1 MNDLSIFFPYMTE
14 EQLKV
19 MAETP
24 KANEDLPEFNQ
35 EINEVVS
42 TLFPPDEVTGNPTNA
57 VSKLLSPNVSA
68 MEKEKYASTMQEMP
82 KSEKD
87 NRQVDDATLIAMTP
101 SRYNSTN
108 VDNEHF
114 GNYVAGKLVENANEA
129 TETNSGSSESSESSE
144 S

>member
-1 MNDLSIFFPYMTE
+1 MDYLNIFFPYMSA
-14 EQLKV
+14 EQIKV
-19 MAETP
+19 MEETP
-24 KANEDLPEFNQ
+24 KANEDLPEFNH

-108 VDNEHF
+108 VDNEQF
-114 GNYVAGKLVENANEA
+114 GNYVVGKLVENAKEA
-129 TETNSGSSESSESSE
+129 TETNSGSSESSES
-144 S
+144 

>member
-1 MNDLSIFFPYMTE
+1 MDYLNIFFPYMSA

-19 MAETP
+19 MEETP
-24 KANEDLPEFNQ
+24 KANEDLPEFNH

-68 MEKEKYASTMQEMP
+68 MEKEKYASTMQAMP

-87 NRQVDDATLIAMTP
+87 NRNVDDATLIAMTP

-129 TETNSGSSESSESSE
+129 TETNSGSSESSES
-144 S
+144 

>member
-1 MNDLSIFFPYMTE
+1 MDYLNIFFPYMSA
-14 EQLKV
+14 EQIKV
-19 MAETP
+19 MEETP
-24 KANEDLPEFNQ
+24 KANEDLPEFNH

-114 GNYVAGKLVENANEA
+114 GNYVVGKLVENAKEA
-129 TETNSGSSESSESSE
+129 TETNSGSSESSES
-144 S
+144 

>member
-1 MNDLSIFFPYMTE
+1 MSA

-19 MAETP
+19 MEETP
-24 KANEDLPEFNQ
+24 KANEDLPEFNH

-68 MEKEKYASTMQEMP
+68 MEKEKYASTMQAMP

-87 NRQVDDATLIAMTP
+87 NRNVDDATLIAMTP

-114 GNYVAGKLVENANEA
+114 GNYIAGKLVENANEA
-129 TETNSGSSESSESSE
+129 TETNSGSSESSES
-144 S
+144 

>member
-1 MNDLSIFFPYMTE
+1 MDYLNIFFPYMSA
-14 EQLKV
+14 EQIKV
-19 MAETP
+19 MEETP
-24 KANEDLPEFNQ
+24 KANEDLPEFNH

-68 MEKEKYASTMQEMP
+68 MEKEKYASTMQAMP

-87 NRQVDDATLIAMTP
+87 NRNVDDATLIAMTP

-129 TETNSGSSESSESSE
+129 TETNSGSSESSES
-144 S
+144 

>member
-19 MAETP
+19 MVETP

-68 MEKEKYASTMQEMP
+68 MEKEKYASTMQAMP

-87 NRQVDDATLIAMTP
+87 NREVDDETLIAMTP

-129 TETNSGSSESSESSE
+129 TETNSGSSESSES
-144 S
+144 

>member
-1 MNDLSIFFPYMTE
+1 MIMDYLNIFFPYMSA

-19 MAETP
+19 MEETP

-68 MEKEKYASTMQEMP
+68 MEKEKYASTMQAMP
-82 KSEKD
+82 KSERD

-129 TETNSGSSESSESSE
+129 TETNSGSSESSES
-144 S
+144 

>member
-1 MNDLSIFFPYMTE
+1 MDYLNIFFPYMSA

-19 MAETP
+19 MEETP
-24 KANEDLPEFNQ
+24 KANEDLPDFNQ

-68 MEKEKYASTMQEMP
+68 MEKEKYASTMQAMP

-129 TETNSGSSESSESSE
+129 TETNSGSSESSES
-144 S
+144 

>member
-1 MNDLSIFFPYMTE
+1 MSD
-14 EQLKV
+14 EQLKL
-19 MAETP
+19 MEETP
-24 KANEDLPEFNQ
+24 KANEDLPEFNH

-68 MEKEKYASTMQEMP
+68 MEKEKYASTMQAMP

-87 NRQVDDATLIAMTP
+87 NRNVDDATLIAMTP

-129 TETNSGSSESSESSE
+129 TETNSGSSESSES
-144 S
+144 

>member
-1 MNDLSIFFPYMTE
+1 MNYLNIFFPYMSAE
-14 EQLKV
+14 ELKV
-19 MAETP
+19 MEETP
-24 KANEDLPEFNQ
+24 KANEDLPEFNH

-68 MEKEKYASTMQEMP
+68 MEKEKYASTMQAMP

-87 NRQVDDATLIAMTP
+87 NRELDDATLIAMTP

-114 GNYVAGKLVENANEA
+114 GNYVAGKLVENENEA
-129 TETNSGSSESSESSE
+129 TETNIGSSESSES
-144 S
+144 

>member
-1 MNDLSIFFPYMTE
+1 MENLSIFFPYMNA

-19 MAETP
+19 MEETP
-24 KANEDLPEFNQ
+24 KANEDLPEFNK

-87 NRQVDDATLIAMTP
+87 NRNVDDATLIAMTP

-129 TETNSGSSESSESSE
+129 TETNSGSSESSES
-144 S
+144 

>member
-1 MNDLSIFFPYMTE
+1 MTE

-19 MAETP
+19 MVETP

-68 MEKEKYASTMQEMP
+68 MEKEKYASTMQAMP

-87 NRQVDDATLIAMTP
+87 NREVDDETLIAMTP

-129 TETNSGSSESSESSE
+129 TETNSGSSESSES
-144 S
+144 

>member
-1 MNDLSIFFPYMTE
+1 MENLSIFFPYMNA

-19 MAETP
+19 MEETP

-68 MEKEKYASTMQEMP
+68 MEKEKYASTMQAMP

-87 NRQVDDATLIAMTP
+87 NRQVDDETLIAMTP

-114 GNYVAGKLVENANEA
+114 GNYVVGKLVENANEA
-129 TETNSGSSESSESSE
+129 TETSSGSSESSES
-144 S
+144 

>member
-1 MNDLSIFFPYMTE
+1 MDYLNIFFPYMSA
-14 EQLKV
+14 EQIKV
-19 MAETP
+19 MEETP

-68 MEKEKYASTMQEMP
+68 MEKEKYASTMQAMP

-87 NRQVDDATLIAMTP
+87 NRQVDNATLIAMTP

-129 TETNSGSSESSESSE
+129 TATNSGSSESSES
-144 S
+144 

>member
-1 MNDLSIFFPYMTE
+1 MNA

-19 MAETP
+19 MEETP

-68 MEKEKYASTMQEMP
+68 MEKEKYASTMQAMP

-87 NRQVDDATLIAMTP
+87 NRQVDDETLIAMTP

-114 GNYVAGKLVENANEA
+114 GNYVVGKLVENANEA
-129 TETNSGSSESSESSE
+129 TETSSGSSESSES
-144 S
+144 

>member
-1 MNDLSIFFPYMTE
+1 MSTE
-14 EQLKV
+14 DLKV
-19 MAETP
+19 MEETP

-68 MEKEKYASTMQEMP
+68 MEKEKYASTMQAMP

-87 NRQVDDATLIAMTP
+87 NRQVDDETLIAMTP

-114 GNYVAGKLVENANEA
+114 GNYVAGKLVENAHEA
-129 TETNSGSSESSESSE
+129 TETNSGSSESSES
-144 S
+144 

>member
-1 MNDLSIFFPYMTE
+1 MNA

-19 MAETP
+19 MEETP
-24 KANEDLPEFNQ
+24 KANEDLPEFNK

-68 MEKEKYASTMQEMP
+68 MEKEKYASTMQAMP

-129 TETNSGSSESSESSE
+129 TETNSGSSESSES
-144 S
+144 

>member
-1 MNDLSIFFPYMTE
+1 MSAE
-14 EQLKV
+14 ELKV
-19 MAETP
+19 MEETP

-68 MEKEKYASTMQEMP
+68 MEKEKYASTMQAMP

-87 NRQVDDATLIAMTP
+87 NREVDDATLIAMTP

-129 TETNSGSSESSESSE
+129 TETNSGSSESSES
-144 S
+144 

>member
-1 MNDLSIFFPYMTE
+1 MNA

-19 MAETP
+19 MEETP
-24 KANEDLPEFNQ
+24 KANEDLPEFNH

-68 MEKEKYASTMQEMP
+68 MEKEKYASTMQAMP

-87 NRQVDDATLIAMTP
+87 NRNVDDATLIAMTP

-129 TETNSGSSESSESSE
+129 TETNSGSSESSES
-144 S
+144 

>member
-1 MNDLSIFFPYMTE
+1 MDYLNIFFPYMST

-19 MAETP
+19 MEETP
-24 KANEDLPEFNQ
+24 KANEDLPEFNH

-114 GNYVAGKLVENANEA
+114 GNYVVGKLVENANEA
-129 TETNSGSSESSESSE
+129 TETNSGSSESSES
-144 S
+144 

>member
-1 MNDLSIFFPYMTE
+1 MSA

-19 MAETP
+19 MEETP
-24 KANEDLPEFNQ
+24 KSNEDLPEFNH

-68 MEKEKYASTMQEMP
+68 MEKEKYASTMQAMP

-87 NRQVDDATLIAMTP
+87 NREVDDATLIAMTP

-129 TETNSGSSESSESSE
+129 TETNSGSSESSES
-144 S
+144 

>member
-1 MNDLSIFFPYMTE
+1 MDYLNIFFPYMSA

-19 MAETP
+19 MEETP
-24 KANEDLPEFNQ
+24 KANEDLPEFNK

-68 MEKEKYASTMQEMP
+68 MEKEKYASTMQAMP

-87 NRQVDDATLIAMTP
+87 NRNVDDATLIAMTP

-129 TETNSGSSESSESSE
+129 TETNSGGSESSES
-144 S
+144 

>member
-1 MNDLSIFFPYMTE
+1 MNNLSIFFPYMTE

-19 MAETP
+19 MEETP
-24 KANEDLPEFNQ
+24 KANEDLPEFNH

-68 MEKEKYASTMQEMP
+68 MEKEKYASTMQAMP
-82 KSEKD
+82 KSERD
-87 NRQVDDATLIAMTP
+87 NRNVDDATLIAMTP

-129 TETNSGSSESSESSE
+129 TETNSGSSESSES
-144 S
+144 

>member
-1 MNDLSIFFPYMTE
+1 MDYLNIFFPYMSAE
-14 EQLKV
+14 ELKV
-19 MAETP
+19 MEEIP

-68 MEKEKYASTMQEMP
+68 MEKEKYASTMQAMP

-87 NRQVDDATLIAMTP
+87 NRQVDDETLIAMTP

-114 GNYVAGKLVENANEA
+114 GNYVVGKLVENANEA
-129 TETNSGSSESSESSE
+129 TETNSGSSESSES
-144 S
+144 

>member
-1 MNDLSIFFPYMTE
+1 MDYLNIFFPYMSA

-19 MAETP
+19 MEETP
-24 KANEDLPEFNQ
+24 KANEDLPEFNH

-68 MEKEKYASTMQEMP
+68 MEKEKYASTMQAMP

-87 NRQVDDATLIAMTP
+87 NRDVDDATLIAMTP

-129 TETNSGSSESSESSE
+129 TETNSGSSESSES
-144 S
+144 

>member
-1 MNDLSIFFPYMTE
+1 MST

-19 MAETP
+19 MEETP
-24 KANEDLPEFNQ
+24 KANEDLPEFNH

-129 TETNSGSSESSESSE
+129 TETNSGSSASSES
-144 S
+144 

>member
-1 MNDLSIFFPYMTE
+1 MDYLNIFFPYMSA
-14 EQLKV
+14 EQIKV
-19 MAETP
+19 MEETP

-68 MEKEKYASTMQEMP
+68 MEKEKYASTMQAMP

-87 NRQVDDATLIAMTP
+87 NRQVDNATLIAMTP

-129 TETNSGSSESSESSE
+129 TETNSGSSESSES
-144 S
+144 

>member
-1 MNDLSIFFPYMTE
+1 MDYLNIFFPYMSA
-14 EQLKV
+14 EQIKV
-19 MAETP
+19 MEETP

-68 MEKEKYASTMQEMP
+68 MEKEKYASTMQAMP

-129 TETNSGSSESSESSE
+129 TETNSGSSESSES
-144 S
+144 

>member
-19 MAETP
+19 MEETP
-24 KANEDLPEFNQ
+24 KANEDLPEFNH

-68 MEKEKYASTMQEMP
+68 MEKEKYASTMQAMP

-87 NRQVDDATLIAMTP
+87 NRNVDDATLIAMTP

-114 GNYVAGKLVENANEA
+114 GNYVVGKLVENANEA
-129 TETNSGSSESSESSE
+129 TETNSGSSESSES
-144 S
+144 

>member
-1 MNDLSIFFPYMTE
+1 MNYLNIFFPYMSA
-14 EQLKV
+14 EQIKV
-19 MAETP
+19 MEETP
-24 KANEDLPEFNQ
+24 KANEDLPEFNH

-68 MEKEKYASTMQEMP
+68 MEKEKYASTMQAMP

-87 NRQVDDATLIAMTP
+87 NRNVDDATLIAMTP

-129 TETNSGSSESSESSE
+129 TETNSGSSESSES
-144 S
+144 

>member
-19 MAETP
+19 MEETP
-24 KANEDLPEFNQ
+24 KANEDLPEFNH

-87 NRQVDDATLIAMTP
+87 NRNVDDATLIAMTP

-129 TETNSGSSESSESSE
+129 TETNSGGSESSES
-144 S
+144 

>member
-1 MNDLSIFFPYMTE
+1 MDYLNIFFPYMST

-19 MAETP
+19 MEETP
-24 KANEDLPEFNQ
+24 KANEDLPEFNH

-129 TETNSGSSESSESSE
+129 TETNSGSSASSES
-144 S
+144 

>member
-1 MNDLSIFFPYMTE
+1 MENLSIFFPYMNA

-19 MAETP
+19 MEETP
-24 KANEDLPEFNQ
+24 KANEDLLEFNK

-68 MEKEKYASTMQEMP
+68 MEKEKYASTMQAMP

-87 NRQVDDATLIAMTP
+87 NRNVDDATLIAMTP

-129 TETNSGSSESSESSE
+129 TETNSGSSESSES
-144 S
+144 

>member
-1 MNDLSIFFPYMTE
+1 MSA
-14 EQLKV
+14 EQIKV
-19 MAETP
+19 MEETP

-68 MEKEKYASTMQEMP
+68 MEKEKYASTMQAMP

-129 TETNSGSSESSESSE
+129 TETNSGSSESSES
-144 S
+144 

>member
-1 MNDLSIFFPYMTE
+1 MNYLNIFFPYMSAVE
-14 EQLKV
+14 LKV
-19 MAETP
+19 MEETP
-24 KANEDLPEFNQ
+24 KVNEDLPEFNR

-68 MEKEKYASTMQEMP
+68 MEKEKYASTMQAMP

-129 TETNSGSSESSESSE
+129 TETNSGSSESSES
-144 S
+144 

>member
-1 MNDLSIFFPYMTE
+1 MDYLNIFFPYMSA

-19 MAETP
+19 MEETP
-24 KANEDLPEFNQ
+24 KANEDLLEFNQ

-68 MEKEKYASTMQEMP
+68 MEKEKYASTMQAMP

-129 TETNSGSSESSESSE
+129 TETNSGSSESSES
-144 S
+144 

>member
-1 MNDLSIFFPYMTE
+1 MSTE
-14 EQLKV
+14 DLKV
-19 MAETP
+19 MEETP

-35 EINEVVS
+35 EINKVVS

-68 MEKEKYASTMQEMP
+68 MEKEKYASTMQAMP

-87 NRQVDDATLIAMTP
+87 NRQVDDETLIAMTP

-129 TETNSGSSESSESSE
+129 TETNSGSSESSES
-144 S
+144 

>member
-1 MNDLSIFFPYMTE
+1 MEYLNIFFPYMSA

-19 MAETP
+19 MEETP
-24 KANEDLPEFNQ
+24 KANEDLLEFNQ

-68 MEKEKYASTMQEMP
+68 MEKEKYASTMQAMP

-129 TETNSGSSESSESSE
+129 TETNSGSSESSES
-144 S
+144 

>member
-1 MNDLSIFFPYMTE
+1 MENLSIFFPYMNA

-19 MAETP
+19 MEETP
-24 KANEDLPEFNQ
+24 KANEDLPEFNH

-68 MEKEKYASTMQEMP
+68 MEKEKYASTMQAMP

-114 GNYVAGKLVENANEA
+114 GNYVAVKLVENANES
-129 TETNSGSSESSESSE
+129 TETNSGSSESSES
-144 S
+144 